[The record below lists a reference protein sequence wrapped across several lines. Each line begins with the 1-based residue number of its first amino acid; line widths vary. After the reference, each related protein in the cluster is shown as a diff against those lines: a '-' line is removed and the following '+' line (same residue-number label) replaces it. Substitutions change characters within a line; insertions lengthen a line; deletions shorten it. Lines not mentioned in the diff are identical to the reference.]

1 MYVLHS
7 LLDYSRLIYSRFQ
20 KPRRQV
26 QIFQYPPPQ
35 NQSSR
40 QSVSDINF
48 DPLTYWP
55 YELPRIESTP
65 LNPSIDGMASYS
77 YLGTTF
83 TEENISYDSP
93 NWVNA
98 TPSVIR
104 IVATLLLPPN
114 ANTSIGQIPGVLLMH
129 GLYGKRQD
137 MRDYGNE
144 ICNLNCI
151 VLMPDHPGHGDS
163 GGAVPT
169 PENLYYQG
177 AFNQTSHMYL
187 TIVAAIQGVRLLQS
201 LTAVNASDIAVSGA
215 SYGGLMSMF
224 VGSIYSQYIKIVL
237 PMIAT
242 GDIQDLSPES
252 LFFQIMNISKSNI
265 PQSYW
270 NQQMHLVD
278 PLYYL
283 QNPDYPLISWFI
295 GTTDDFF
302 SPTCVNP
309 TYAAVNRDSGKW
321 IQIAPNWHHIA
332 SGNDGMLLYMI
343 KYALLGGPAPPEFT
357 NVSTTKNTDWTGDQL
372 HITASIANT
381 TDLSGVQIYFRY
393 SLFTQAWQP
402 LSMTLESSNSTGSV
416 WDVVIP
422 NAWLSLSV
430 QYYLTIHVQGALD
443 PQFSTPFSDIYI
455 MVNYFTIPIIILAL
469 SGLGIILW
477 AIVRWNYR
485 SDIKKKQELIDETQQ
500 RIVRRNY
507 LIQTGVALLGQGI
520 LILGL
525 WQPIIFASVWQA
537 NWSATRDCSI
547 IFDLYSVVKL
557 D

>member
-1 MYVLHS
+1 MFNLFPLS
-7 LLDYSRLIYSRFQ
+7 KTPSSSPNFPIPS
-20 KPRRQV
+20 
-26 QIFQYPPPQ
+26 PQ

-215 SYGGLMSMF
+215 S
-224 VGSIYSQYIKIVL
+224 
-237 PMIAT
+237 
-242 GDIQDLSPES
+242 
-252 LFFQIMNISKSNI
+252 
-265 PQSYW
+265 
-270 NQQMHLVD
+270 
-278 PLYYL
+278 
-283 QNPDYPLISWFI
+283 
-295 GTTDDFF
+295 
-302 SPTCVNP
+302 
-309 TYAAVNRDSGKW
+309 
-321 IQIAPNWHHIA
+321 
-332 SGNDGMLLYMI
+332 
-343 KYALLGGPAPPEFT
+343 
-357 NVSTTKNTDWTGDQL
+357 
-372 HITASIANT
+372 
-381 TDLSGVQIYFRY
+381 
-393 SLFTQAWQP
+393 
-402 LSMTLESSNSTGSV
+402 
-416 WDVVIP
+416 
-422 NAWLSLSV
+422 
-430 QYYLTIHVQGALD
+430 
-443 PQFSTPFSDIYI
+443 
-455 MVNYFTIPIIILAL
+455 
-469 SGLGIILW
+469 
-477 AIVRWNYR
+477 
-485 SDIKKKQELIDETQQ
+485 
-500 RIVRRNY
+500 
-507 LIQTGVALLGQGI
+507 
-520 LILGL
+520 
-525 WQPIIFASVWQA
+525 
-537 NWSATRDCSI
+537 
-547 IFDLYSVVKL
+547 
-557 D
+557 